1 MNQRNYFFLIVT
13 YHFFPVLGEI
23 GVDALANNN
32 LKKSYISVIVPTVD
46 LGFLDTVFCSIAIT
60 GLNPEMCLHLA
71 LLISLQT
78 DEHKHY
84 MFLNIFFD
92 PQQI

>member
-1 MNQRNYFFLIVT
+1 M
-13 YHFFPVLGEI
+13 LGEI
-23 GVDALANNN
+23 GVEALANNN

-60 GLNPEMCLHLA
+60 GLNPEMW
-71 LLISLQT
+71 STSGFVNFPQT

-84 MFLNIFFD
+84 MFLNIFFGL
-92 PQQI
+92 PQIWCQKPMMICHFHLNL